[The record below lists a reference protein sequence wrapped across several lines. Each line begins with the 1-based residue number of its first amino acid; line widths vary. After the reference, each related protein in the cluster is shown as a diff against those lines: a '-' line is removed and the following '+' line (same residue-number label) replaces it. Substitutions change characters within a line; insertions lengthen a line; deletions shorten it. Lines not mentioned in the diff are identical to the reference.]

1 MKKRQAVSDQVAEA
15 IGLRREGDHYV
26 KAQAKNKMLNQ
37 MTPNPLRK
45 ASSKPASKSRAKAV
59 PVKKVSVR

>member
-1 MKKRQAVSDQVAEA
+1 VIDQVAFA

-45 ASSKPASKSRAKAV
+45 ASSKPASKSKAKDV
-59 PVKKVSVR
+59 PTKKVSVR